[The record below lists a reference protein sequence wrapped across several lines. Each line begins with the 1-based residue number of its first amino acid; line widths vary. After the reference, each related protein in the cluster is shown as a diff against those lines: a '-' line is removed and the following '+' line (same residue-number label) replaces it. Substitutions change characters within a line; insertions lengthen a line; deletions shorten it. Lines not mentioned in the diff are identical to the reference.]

1 MLLKYIDIFQHVLV
15 VLFGLPVLFSG
26 CPMKNPL
33 YENSVNGPTVDLN
46 TPLAVVLDFL
56 EIESNDDVDWAGD
69 DESPG
74 FAAFPPPHVTDSPR
88 PIDAPRTP
96 EATQP
101 PSPPP
106 APTIAKPVF
115 AK

>member
-1 MLLKYIDIFQHVLV
+1 M
-15 VLFGLPVLFSG
+15 LFGLPVLFSG

-46 TPLAVVLDFL
+46 APLAVVNDFL
-56 EIESNDDVDWAGD
+56 EIESNDEVDWAGD

-74 FAAFPPPHVTDSPR
+74 FAAVPPPDVIASPR

-96 EATQP
+96 EGAP

-106 APTIAKPVF
+106 APVITKLVF
-115 AK
+115 FKQQLESHFWK